1 MGLEFLGSVANA
13 YGGFQKGQDQELARQ
28 QLAKDNNYR
37 SLKMESELSML
48 PDRTNAERSGYQ
60 LRNDQNTAN
69 RGLLPAQ
76 TANAT
81 TRLGLEESDL
91 GGLVERKPAEL
102 ETKGIQADMGLSE
115 AQFAKTNQPAQQ
127 GVKKNQLYS
136 ASLAAADEVKNLPA
150 KLQRAAVQGV
160 LDQQGQ
166 SDMVLGTMGQ
176 LISRQDKAGVIAF
189 ANSVAKQGNLLPNT
203 NGKTFT
209 DVVPVRKGEGGATGD
224 GYNFVS
230 TDGASTFVP
239 VEAIAGATNKLKTG
253 KYDFIHTKDGS
264 VFAGNQSTGEVK
276 QAHQGDVQAGRNQ
289 NTPAEVQTMQWLIT
303 NKVAKDASGAW
314 EMVRSAREKTRSTF
328 IQDYVLKSAGMGKDA
343 NKLSDDAGEIFDRLQ
358 KTPNGKVPGLDS
370 LTSKAD
376 GNPAPDSDPQIRA
389 LLGMQ

>member
-28 QLAKDNNYR
+28 QLAKDR
-37 SLKMESELSML
+37 AFQQTKRESELSLL

-81 TRLGLEESDL
+81 TRLGLEGSDL
-91 GGLVERKPAEL
+91 GGQVERKPAEL
-102 ETKGIQADMGLSE
+102 ATKGIQADMGLSE
-115 AQFAKTNQPAQQ
+115 AQFAQTNQPAQQ
-127 GVKKNQLYS
+127 EVKKNQLYS

-264 VFAGNQSTGEVK
+264 VFAGNQSTGEVN

-314 EMVRSAREKTRSTF
+314 EMVRSAREKTRNSF
-328 IQDYVLKSAGMGKDA
+328 IMDYTSKNAMPGQDGTKMAA
-343 NKLSDDAGEIFDRLQ
+343 DAGAIYDQVQ
-358 KTPNGKVPGLDS
+358 KATSNKSPGLDS
-370 LTSKAD
+370 VTSNTE
-376 GNPAPDSDPQIRA
+376 GNPTMGADPQIKS
-389 LLGMQ
+389 LLGLP